1 MTLTVLFIYQ
11 HTPVKI
17 YICSKMALEVGV
29 LEEVS
34 SQSHDDATPLPLQLQ
49 VTEVFF
55 KSHNFFIMEKCPI
68 SEEFY
73 VKVET

>member
-1 MTLTVLFIYQ
+1 
-11 HTPVKI
+11 
-17 YICSKMALEVGV
+17 MALEVGV

-68 SEEFY
+68 SEQF
-73 VKVET
+73 